1 MHYAIDEAP
10 SYEILEMN
18 RDSCEKIVA
27 DGGVMT
33 WMSDLTAT
41 TNMSGGIMSGIKR
54 AIGGESMFLTT
65 YTAGSQ
71 GGTIGMAPGD
81 PGMIVDHDLAG
92 DLFLQKGAFIC
103 CEEGVSTDLKFQG
116 LRGFFNVG
124 LLSLRLT
131 GNGKVFFAAYGD
143 VEAIDV
149 DGDIIVDSGHVV
161 AWEPSLQYELSYR
174 RGVRNFLFAE
184 GMMLR
189 FHGRGRIW
197 VQSRNPLALADF
209 LHPYRPVKSDNN

>member
-1 MHYAIDEAP
+1 MHYTIDEAP
-10 SYEILEMN
+10 SYAILEMSL
-18 RDSCEKIVA
+18 DPGEKIVA

-33 WMSDLTAT
+33 WMSNLTPT

-65 YTAGSQ
+65 YTAGSR

-81 PGMIVDHDLAG
+81 PGMIVDYDLSG

-131 GNGKVFFAAYGD
+131 GNGKVFFGAYGD

-149 DGDIIVDSGHVV
+149 DGDIIVDNGHVV

-189 FHGRGRIW
+189 FYGRGRIW
-197 VQSRNPLALADF
+197 VQSRNPLALSDF
-209 LHPYRPVKSDNN
+209 LYPYRPVKSDNN

>member
-10 SYEILEMN
+10 SYAILEMN
-18 RDSCEKIVA
+18 LDSGEKIVA

-54 AIGGESMFLTT
+54 AVGGESMFLTT

-92 DLFLQKGAFIC
+92 ELFLQKGAFIC

-161 AWEPSLQYELSYR
+161 AWEPGLQYELSYR
-174 RGVRNFLFAE
+174 RGVRNYLFAE

>member
-1 MHYAIDEAP
+1 
-10 SYEILEMN
+10 
-18 RDSCEKIVA
+18 
-27 DGGVMT
+27 
-33 WMSDLTAT
+33 
-41 TNMSGGIMSGIKR
+41 
-54 AIGGESMFLTT
+54 
-65 YTAGSQ
+65 
-71 GGTIGMAPGD
+71 
-81 PGMIVDHDLAG
+81 
-92 DLFLQKGAFIC
+92 
-103 CEEGVSTDLKFQG
+103 
-116 LRGFFNVG
+116 
-124 LLSLRLT
+124 LT

-161 AWEPSLQYELSYR
+161 AWEPGLQYELSYR
-174 RGVRNFLFAE
+174 RGVRNYLFAE

>member
-1 MHYAIDEAP
+1 MHYTIDEAP
-10 SYEILEMN
+10 SYAILEMVL
-18 RDSCEKIVA
+18 DPGEKIVA

-33 WMSDLTAT
+33 WMSDLKPT
-41 TNMSGGIMSGIKR
+41 TNMSGGLMSGIKR
-54 AIGGESMFLTT
+54 AIGGESMFLTA
-65 YTAGSQ
+65 YTAGSR

-81 PGMIVDHDLAG
+81 PGMIVDHDLSG

-131 GNGKVFFAAYGD
+131 GNGKVFFGAYGD

-149 DGDIIVDSGHVV
+149 DGDLIVDNGHVV

-209 LHPYRPVKSDNN
+209 LYPYRPVDSDNK